1 MGVSYVKN
9 FNILI
14 VDDQKDIC
22 RFLQLEL
29 EHEGYHVFIA
39 NNGYDAIELVK
50 SNSIDLILLDVMM
63 NGIDGIETCKRIR
76 TFSSVPIIML
86 TAKSQLSDKIAGLD
100 EGADD
105 YITKPFEIEEL
116 LARIRVYERKAN
128 DKFETLFIGELK
140 MNVDK
145 RRVECLGKEIK
156 FTKTE
161 FDLLKFLLKNKEI
174 VMDRQ
179 NILNKVW
186 GYDYFGDE
194 NIVDVY
200 IRHLREKLEQYGL
213 DKKIQTV
220 RGVGYV
226 IKNED

>member
-1 MGVSYVKN
+1 MRN

-14 VDDQKDIC
+14 VDDQRDIC

-29 EHEGYHVFIA
+29 EHEGYKTFIA
-39 NNGYDAIELVK
+39 NNGYNAIDTVK
-50 SNSIDLILLDVMM
+50 ENSIDLILLDVMM
-63 NGIDGIETCKRIR
+63 NGIDGLETCRRIR
-76 TFSSVPIIML
+76 EFSDIPIIML
-86 TAKSQLSDKIAGLD
+86 TAKSQIRDKVIALD
-100 EGADD
+100 GGADD

-116 LARIRVYERKAN
+116 LARIRVYERKAK
-128 DKFETLFIGELK
+128 DKFEMLFVGDLK
-140 MNVDK
+140 MNIDK
-145 RRVECLGKEIK
+145 RRVECLGEEIK
-156 FTKTE
+156 LTKTE
-161 FDLLKFLLKNKEI
+161 FDLLRFLLANKEI

-200 IRHLREKLEQYGL
+200 IRHLREKLEMYGL
-213 DKKIQTV
+213 DKKIHTV

>member
-1 MGVSYVKN
+1 
-9 FNILI
+9 
-14 VDDQKDIC
+14 
-22 RFLQLEL
+22 
-29 EHEGYHVFIA
+29 
-39 NNGYDAIELVK
+39 
-50 SNSIDLILLDVMM
+50 
-63 NGIDGIETCKRIR
+63 
-76 TFSSVPIIML
+76 ML

>member
-29 EHEGYHVFIA
+29 EYEGYHVFIA

-50 SNSIDLILLDVMM
+50 SNSTDLILLDVMM
-63 NGIDGIETCKRIR
+63 NGIDGIEACKRIR
-76 TFSSVPIIML
+76 TFSSIPIIML

-174 VMDRQ
+174 VLDRQ

>member
-1 MGVSYVKN
+1 MRN

-14 VDDQKDIC
+14 VDDQKNIC

-29 EHEGYHVFIA
+29 DHEGYKTFIA
-39 NNGYDAIELVK
+39 NDGYSAIDIVK
-50 SNSIDLILLDVMM
+50 ENSINLILLDVMM

-76 TFSSVPIIML
+76 EFSEIPIIML
-86 TAKSQLSDKIAGLD
+86 TAKSQIRDKVIALD
-100 EGADD
+100 CGADD

-116 LARIRVYERKAN
+116 LARIRVYERKAR
-128 DKFETLFIGELK
+128 DKFEMLFIGDLK
-140 MNVDK
+140 MNIDK
-145 RRVECLGKEIK
+145 RMVECLGEEIK
-156 FTKTE
+156 LTKTE
-161 FDLLKFLLKNKEI
+161 FDLLKFLLKNKEL

-200 IRHLREKLEQYGL
+200 IRHLREKLEKYGL
-213 DKKIQTV
+213 DKKIHTV

-226 IKNED
+226 IKNEK

>member
-1 MGVSYVKN
+1 MRN

-29 EHEGYHVFIA
+29 EHEGYKTFIA
-39 NNGYDAIELVK
+39 NDGYSAINTVK
-50 SNSIDLILLDVMM
+50 ENSIDLILLDVMM
-63 NGIDGIETCKRIR
+63 NGIDGIETCKMIR
-76 TFSSVPIIML
+76 EFSETPIIML
-86 TAKSQLSDKIAGLD
+86 TAKSQIRDKVTALD
-100 EGADD
+100 GGADD

-116 LARIRVYERKAN
+116 LARIRVYERKSK
-128 DKFETLFIGELK
+128 DKCEVLFIGNLK
-140 MNVDK
+140 MNIDK
-145 RRVECLGKEIK
+145 RKVECLDEEIK
-156 FTKTE
+156 LTKTE
-161 FDLLKFLLKNKEI
+161 FDLLKFLLSNKEF

-200 IRHLREKLEQYGL
+200 IRHLREKLEVYGL

-226 IKNED
+226 IKNEE

>member
-1 MGVSYVKN
+1 MRN
-9 FNILI
+9 FNILV
-14 VDDQKDIC
+14 VDDQRDIC

-29 EHEGYHVFIA
+29 EHEGYKTFIA
-39 NNGYDAIELVK
+39 NNGFDAIELVK
-50 SNSIDLILLDVMM
+50 DNSIDLILLDVMM
-63 NGIDGIETCKRIR
+63 SGIDGIETCKRIR
-76 TFSSVPIIML
+76 NFSDVPIIMV
-86 TAKSQLSDKIAGLD
+86 TAKSQLRDKVSGLD

-116 LARIRVYERKAN
+116 LARIRVYERKTN
-128 DKFETLFIGELK
+128 GKFETLFIGDLK

-145 RRVECLGKEIK
+145 RRVECLGNEIK
-156 FTKTE
+156 LTKTE
-161 FDLLKFLLKNKEI
+161 FDLLKFLLKNKEL

-179 NILNKVW
+179 KILNKVW

-200 IRHLREKLEQYGL
+200 IRHLREKLEEFGL
-213 DKKIQTV
+213 DKKIHTV

-226 IKNED
+226 IKNEE

>member
-1 MGVSYVKN
+1 MRN

-14 VDDQKDIC
+14 VDDQRDIC

-29 EHEGYHVFIA
+29 EHEGYKTFIA
-39 NNGYDAIELVK
+39 NNGYNAIDTVK
-50 SNSIDLILLDVMM
+50 ENSIDLILLDVMM
-63 NGIDGIETCKRIR
+63 NGIDGIETCRRIR
-76 TFSSVPIIML
+76 EFSDIPIIML
-86 TAKSQLSDKIAGLD
+86 TAKSQIRDKVIALD
-100 EGADD
+100 GGADD

-116 LARIRVYERKAN
+116 LARIRVYERKAK
-128 DKFETLFIGELK
+128 DKFEMLFVGDLK
-140 MNVDK
+140 MNIDK
-145 RRVECLGKEIK
+145 RRVECLGEEIK
-156 FTKTE
+156 LTKTE
-161 FDLLKFLLKNKEI
+161 FDLLRFLLANKEI

-200 IRHLREKLEQYGL
+200 IRHLREKLEMYGL
-213 DKKIQTV
+213 DKKIHTV

>member
-1 MGVSYVKN
+1 MKN

-29 EHEGYHVFIA
+29 EHEGYNIFIA
-39 NNGYDAIELVK
+39 NNGYDAIESVK
-50 SNSIDLILLDVMM
+50 GNSIDLILLDVMM

-76 TFSSVPIIML
+76 AFSNIPIIML
-86 TAKSQLSDKIAGLD
+86 TAKSQLRDKIAGLD

-128 DKFETLFIGELK
+128 DRFETLFVGELK

-145 RRVECLGKEIK
+145 RRVECLGKEIRL
-156 FTKTE
+156 TKTE
-161 FDLLKFLLKNKEI
+161 FDLLKFLLKNKEL

-179 NILNKVW
+179 KILNKVW
-186 GYDYFGDE
+186 GYNYFGDE

-200 IRHLREKLEQYGL
+200 IRHLREKLEEYGL

>member
-1 MGVSYVKN
+1 MKN

-29 EHEGYHVFIA
+29 EYEGYHVFIA

-50 SNSIDLILLDVMM
+50 SNSTDLILLDVMM
-63 NGIDGIETCKRIR
+63 NGIDGIEACKRIR
-76 TFSSVPIIML
+76 TFSSIPIIML

-161 FDLLKFLLKNKEI
+161 LKI
-174 VMDRQ
+174 
-179 NILNKVW
+179 
-186 GYDYFGDE
+186 
-194 NIVDVY
+194 
-200 IRHLREKLEQYGL
+200 
-213 DKKIQTV
+213 
-220 RGVGYV
+220 
-226 IKNED
+226 